1 MHTPAF
7 TAQTA
12 HKAPS
17 VHLLFTI
24 EASLTSESLTTVSRK
39 PLPAVQGRAIL
50 KMDFLSHGSTESWIP
65 VTGQECHLCVVCAG
79 VKVRGALLE
88 ASPLMPPA
96 QVVPSSCAS
105 SLWVT
110 VAEPHLIPT
119 RGTYLDLQGAP
130 LGQEHLFW
138 RDPKG
143 WSEGPQVVLWVM
155 SGLEVLR
162 QRCLRRASHLLKT
175 DKEGKEGE
183 ELLRPEA
190 GTSVSYSL
198 PQS

>member
-17 VHLLFTI
+17 VHLPFTI
-24 EASLTSESLTTVSRK
+24 EASLTSESLTTVFRK
-39 PLPAVQGRAIL
+39 PLPAVQGHAIL
-50 KMDFLSHGSTESWIP
+50 KMDFLSRGSAEGWIP
-65 VTGQECHLCVVCAG
+65 VTRQECHRRGVCAG
-79 VKVRGALLE
+79 VKVRGAELE
-88 ASPLMPPA
+88 ASPPMPPA
-96 QVVPSSCAS
+96 QGVPSSCAS

-110 VAEPHLIPT
+110 AAEPQLIPT
-119 RGTYLDLQGAP
+119 LGTYLDLQGAP
-130 LGQEHLFW
+130 SGQEHLFW

-143 WSEGPQVVLWVM
+143 WSEGPQVVLWVT

-183 ELLRPEA
+183 ELLRPETN
-190 GTSVSYSL
+190 TSVS
-198 PQS
+198 